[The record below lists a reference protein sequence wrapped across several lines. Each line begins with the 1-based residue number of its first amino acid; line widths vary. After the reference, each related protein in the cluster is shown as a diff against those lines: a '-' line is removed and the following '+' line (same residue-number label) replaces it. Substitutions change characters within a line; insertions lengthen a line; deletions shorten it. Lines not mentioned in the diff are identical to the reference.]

1 MGRRDS
7 CSSILEVSSSWLR
20 ASARSLQ
27 SIGSVDL
34 AMRRRRPRI
43 SFTYWAP
50 LQKASISFSSIAGVL
65 CRVSSVCRIVDVT
78 SAMPERALALY
89 MFWSFM

>member
-20 ASARSLQ
+20 ASARSVQ

-34 AMRRRRPRI
+34 AMRRGRPRI
-43 SFTYWAP
+43 SFMYWAP
-50 LQKASISFSSIAGVL
+50 LQKPSISCSSIADVL
-65 CRVSSVCRIVDVT
+65 CRVSSVCRIVDVN
-78 SAMPERALALY
+78 SAMSERALALY

>member
-7 CSSILEVSSSWLR
+7 CSSIFEVSSSWLR

-34 AMRRRRPRI
+34 ATRRGRPRI
-43 SFTYWAP
+43 NFTYWAP
-50 LQKASISFSSIAGVL
+50 LQKASISFSSIGGL
-65 CRVSSVCRIVDVT
+65 LFRIFSVCRIVDVT
-78 SAMPERALALY
+78 SAMSERALALY
-89 MFWSFM
+89 KFWSFM